1 MTSKE
6 FLQTDLYFSFRVH
19 WENKVLCENFLPLP
33 FMQTLICFV
42 FDCSFGM
49 LTMDVLTP
57 ELKKLKTVKLKKEK
71 KRKIEVPYFKLV
83 LQYY

>member
-1 MTSKE
+1 
-6 FLQTDLYFSFRVH
+6 
-19 WENKVLCENFLPLP
+19 
-33 FMQTLICFV
+33 MQTLICFV

-49 LTMDVLTP
+49 LTVDVLTP